1 MAFQQIQASMTRFV
15 RDPDKCSGPEGIEAR
30 RMAIYRDLF
39 FNNIEGFLSNGFP
52 VCRSLYCDE
61 AWYSLVRDF
70 MCRHCCQSPYF
81 LQIAEE
87 FLTYLSEERDSQAD
101 PVFLRELAHYEWVE
115 LALDIAEQELPP
127 AVAVGDVLKAR
138 WAVSPLAWSLA
149 YRFPVQH
156 ISGDFQPTAPSAE
169 ATFIVVYRN
178 RRDEVQFL
186 EINQVTARLLSII
199 VERPELNGA
208 EILTEIAHE
217 LHVEYASVVGFGSEI
232 LAQMRELDILL
243 VVSGRYP
250 IGAYF

>member
-1 MAFQQIQASMTRFV
+1 MKHFQQIQESMTRFV
-15 RDPDKCSGPEGIEAR
+15 RDPDTCSGPEGIEAR

-61 AWYSLVRDF
+61 AWHSMVRDF
-70 MCRHCCQSPYF
+70 MRRHCCQSPYF

-87 FLTYLSEERDSQAD
+87 FLAYLSEERDSQTD

-127 AVAVGDVLKAR
+127 AVAVEDVLKVR

-149 YRFPVQH
+149 YQFPVQH

-169 ATFIVVYRN
+169 PTFIVVYRN
-178 RRDEVQFL
+178 RQDEVQFL

-208 EILTEIAHE
+208 EILAEIAHE

-232 LAQMRELDILL
+232 LAQMWELDILL
-243 VVSGRYP
+243 VN
-250 IGAYF
+250 

>member
-1 MAFQQIQASMTRFV
+1 MMAFQQIQESMTRFV
-15 RDPDKCSGPEGIEAR
+15 RDPDTCSGPEGIEAR

-61 AWYSLVRDF
+61 AWHSMVRDF

-81 LQIAEE
+81 LHIAEE
-87 FLTYLSEERDSQAD
+87 FLTYLSEERDSQTD

-127 AVAVGDVLKAR
+127 AVAVGDVLKVC

-149 YRFPVQH
+149 YQFPVQH

-169 ATFIVVYRN
+169 PTFIVVYRN
-178 RRDEVQFL
+178 RQDEVQFL
-186 EINQVTARLLSII
+186 EINQVTARLLNII

-208 EILTEIAHE
+208 EILAEIARE

-243 VVSGRYP
+243 VN
-250 IGAYF
+250 